1 MDALILMI
9 IIFVG
14 YIIMYF
20 LYWKYISIKIFNIS
34 GKNSVP
40 SIDLEDGVDY
50 VPTKKEIIFGH
61 HFASIAG
68 TDQLLEQL

>member
-1 MDALILMI
+1 LP
-9 IIFVG
+9 FG
-14 YIIMYF
+14 
-20 LYWKYISIKIFNIS
+20 LYGKYISKKIFNIS